1 MDLTENIDISVIS
14 KNVNISPA
22 GIQDLIKI
30 KSETGIVVCMKN
42 NAEVSKGAGWNA
54 QISPS
59 LYRIIQLLH
68 A

>member
-42 NAEVSKGAGWNA
+42 NNAEVSIGEGV
-54 QISPS
+54 
-59 LYRIIQLLH
+59 
-68 A
+68 

>member
-42 NAEVSKGAGWNA
+42 NAEVSRGAGWNA

-59 LYRIIQLLH
+59 PYSQNTIVH

>member
-42 NAEVSKGAGWNA
+42 NAEVSKEEGV
-54 QISPS
+54 
-59 LYRIIQLLH
+59 
-68 A
+68 

>member
-42 NAEVSKGAGWNA
+42 NAEVSKGAGWSA
-54 QISPS
+54 QILPSPYS
-59 LYRIIQLLH
+59 QNTIVH